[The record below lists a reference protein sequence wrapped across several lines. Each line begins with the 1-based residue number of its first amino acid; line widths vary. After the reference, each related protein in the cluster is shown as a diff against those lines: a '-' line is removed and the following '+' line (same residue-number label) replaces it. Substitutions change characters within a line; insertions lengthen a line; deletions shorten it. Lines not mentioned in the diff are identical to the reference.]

1 MTSLYSHVALCCVN
15 VIKQGL
21 YRHPFNR
28 YPSLENRPEILLDFI
43 LKIVVNKYTK
53 MYNFPPLYLAPLYIR
68 VLFVH
73 VSGKAK
79 VWDLHLSSFSYED
92 VSCRKVPVDE
102 LSEPKCSFHFSA
114 YTQTTF
120 QLLTAL
126 RHFSSI
132 SASFN
137 ICNCLSSSTIS
148 NVWT

>member
-28 YPSLENRPEILLDFI
+28 YPALENRPEILLDFI

-53 MYNFPPLYLAPLYIR
+53 MYNFPPLHLAPLYIR

-79 VWDLHLSSFSYED
+79 V
-92 VSCRKVPVDE
+92 
-102 LSEPKCSFHFSA
+102 
-114 YTQTTF
+114 
-120 QLLTAL
+120 
-126 RHFSSI
+126 
-132 SASFN
+132 
-137 ICNCLSSSTIS
+137 
-148 NVWT
+148 